1 MTDNQLYTLFVY
13 GSLRQG
19 FQSEAYGYISRYF
32 TLVGHAKVKG
42 SLYDLGDYPAA
53 LPSDDEKF
61 IEGEL
66 YRVKNE
72 DEFGWA
78 IEQIDDYEG
87 LNVEAGETPLYRRS
101 STKALLADGSWVD
114 AWVYWYN
121 GSVEG
126 KPLIESGDVLAYIPT
141 HRYAGCNCI
150 WQV

>member
-1 MTDNQLYTLFVY
+1 MNDNQLYTLFVY

-42 SLYDLGDYPAA
+42 SLYNLGDYPAA
-53 LPSDDEKF
+53 LPSDEERF

-66 YRVKNE
+66 YSIKNE

-78 IEQIDDYEG
+78 IGQIDDYEG
-87 LNVEAGETPLYRRS
+87 VNVEAGEKPLYRRDI
-101 STKALLADGSWVD
+101 TRAALADGSKVD

-121 GSVEG
+121 GSVG
-126 KPLIESGDVLAYIPT
+126 DKPVIESGDVLEYMRKKST
-141 HRYAGCNCI
+141 
-150 WQV
+150 